1 MIETIHDLPDILTS
15 VPHKEGISMNKKLL
29 SLLLALTLVLGLAA
43 AFADNGIGQSAASN
57 SSNVYPY
64 LEASAMVMYV
74 YTDNGQGL
82 NVRSAPRVANN
93 IIAVAPYGS
102 RMQVLRFL
110 ENGWAS
116 VVWDRFGEAYVQSRF
131 LQWDEPAPLYTAA
144 PSPRPTVIPTAVPT
158 AAPYT
163 PTYTDTLA
171 VLNAE
176 FRTARL
182 VAPFVVSVRPSRAS
196 GWVNMRWAPSKDT
209 EVLATYRSGAQ
220 LTVIA
225 ETQSWYQV
233 TDPNTEATG
242 FIMKNYVTRLN

>member
-1 MIETIHDLPDILTS
+1 
-15 VPHKEGISMNKKLL
+15 
-29 SLLLALTLVLGLAA
+29 
-43 AFADNGIGQSAASN
+43 
-57 SSNVYPY
+57 
-64 LEASAMVMYV
+64 MYV

-158 AAPYT
+158 AAPYV
-163 PTYTDTLA
+163 PVPAYTDTIA